1 MKGVA
6 KSNLMKLNPFRTAFP
21 LLAIVLAFSCKKENN
36 VNGSTQQ
43 EDIPETS
50 PAVQTPRQMAI
61 NGNIGGFYQALPARY
76 DSTNKKYPLLI
87 CLHGTGELG
96 NGTSDLAKVTNVAI
110 PNRIKSGKFPP
121 AFSVNG
127 KSYSFIV
134 IAPQF
139 KQWPSANDVNAVLDY
154 AIAHYRIDTTRIY
167 VTGLS
172 MGGGATWDFA
182 GVYASRLAA
191 IVPICGASSPNDT
204 RAKKIVDAHLGVWAF
219 HNNDDGTV
227 SPANSIGYVDKINAL
242 HADPQARLTLWPSGG
257 HDAWTK
263 ATDPSY
269 KENNKNIYEWMLQY
283 SRSIP

>member
-1 MKGVA
+1 MKTLPV
-6 KSNLMKLNPFRTAFP
+6 RTVFF
-21 LLAIVLAFSCKKENN
+21 LLAISHIVSCKKDNN
-36 VNGSTQQ
+36 TSSSSQN
-43 EDIPETS
+43 DIPETK
-50 PAVQTPRQMAI
+50 PAIQTPQSVSI

-76 DSTNKKYPLLI
+76 DSTTTKYPLLI

-96 NGTSDLAKVTNVAI
+96 NGASDLAKVTNVAI
-110 PNRIKSGKFPP
+110 PARIKSGKFPP
-121 AFSVNG
+121 AFTVNG

-139 KQWPSANDVNAVLDY
+139 KNWPSASDVNAVLDY
-154 AIAHYRIDTTRIY
+154 SVAHYRIDTTRIY

-182 GVYASRLAA
+182 GTYASRAAA
-191 IVPICGASSPNDT
+191 IVPICGASSPSDA
-204 RAKKIVDAHLGVWAF
+204 RAKTMANAHLAVWAF

-227 SPANSIGYVDKINAL
+227 SSANSIGYVNKINGL

-257 HDAWTK
+257 HNAWDK

-269 KENNKNIYEWMLQY
+269 KESNMNIYEWMLQY
-283 SRSIP
+283 NRNAQ